1 MCGYHR
7 EADNMDRTQE
17 IITRLQAGE
26 IDEAEAQ
33 RLLDEDFERTQR
45 RQTRREIPI
54 GLIIDGV
61 IAVDENDPERE
72 LIAEQASRA
81 VLALVN
87 SLPRRQSQCV
97 ELYYYDGMTQE
108 QIAERLSVGQRV
120 VSEHLTSAKRNLAT
134 IIAADPLKQPSQ
146 WCKDERSNTGCLVT
160 DLMRDNIRNYKR
172 TSIPFFPFEMWQR
185 FNAGARWTRYN
196 EYRPII
202 ENRLPQ
208 YLCDC
213 FAVPPVV
220 GCYTMK
226 QGQRK
231 TRATATTPRRKP
243 R

>member
-1 MCGYHR
+1 
-7 EADNMDRTQE
+7 MDRTEE
-17 IITRLQAGE
+17 IVTRLQAGE

-97 ELYYYDGMTQE
+97 ELRYLEGYQQA
-108 QIAERLSVGQRV
+108 QIAERLGIGESA
-120 VSEHLTSAKRNLAT
+120 VSQHLTAARSKLQTMVGENLNF
-134 IIAADPLKQPSQ
+134 QPSQ
-146 WCKDERSNTGCLVT
+146 WLISRRGNNTCLVT
-160 DLMRDNIRNYKR
+160 DLMRDNIRRQKH
-172 TSIPFFPFEMWQR
+172 SPFPFFPFEMWQR
-185 FNAGARWTRYN
+185 FNAGARWTRYG

-202 ENRLPQ
+202 ENRLCD
-208 YLCDC
+208 YLCAC

-220 GCYTMK
+220 GQYTMK